1 MKLDILVF
9 ASHPDD
15 AELGIGGT
23 IAALSDQGKKVGI
36 ADLTMGEMGTRGS
49 KELRMEEARRA
60 SEILGVV
67 YRTNLGIPD
76 TQIMNNREH
85 QLKVME
91 VVRQTRP
98 DICIIGAPTD
108 RHPDHGHGTAMVSD
122 ALFYSGLR
130 KIETSSDGKIQ
141 EPWRPAHIMHYMQDQ
156 PVEYDF
162 VFDIT
167 GYMDQKNQS
176 MLAYSSQ
183 LNVSDPGDEPE
194 TYISGSEY
202 FKQMEARARY
212 YGHLGGFTFGEPL
225 KYQRQAIPVSDFDF
239 LLKSDLKR

>member
-15 AELGIGGT
+15 AELAIGGT

-49 KELRMEEARRA
+49 KELRMKEARRA

-67 YRTNLGIPD
+67 YRKNLEIPD
-76 TQIMNNREH
+76 TRIDNSREN
-85 QLKVME
+85 QLKVIE
-91 VVRQTRP
+91 VVRATRP
-98 DICIIGAPTD
+98 DICIIGAPHD
-108 RHPDHGHGTAMVSD
+108 RHPDHGRGTALVSD
-122 ALFYSGLR
+122 ALFYCGLR
-130 KIETSSDGKIQ
+130 KIETRHEGKAQ
-141 EPWRPAHIMHYMQDQ
+141 EPWRPAHIMNYMQDQ
-156 PVEYDF
+156 PVSYDF

-167 GYMDQKNQS
+167 GYMDKKNES

-194 TYISGSEY
+194 TYISGSDY

-225 KYQRQAIPVSDFDF
+225 KYQRKAIPVSDFDF
-239 LLKSDLKR
+239 LLKTDLKR